1 MDGAK
6 QITDTSDI
14 RKDCGRQAFCKGKSF
29 LERGSE
35 PCRNEDPGES
45 RIIAE

>member
-14 RKDCGRQAFCKGKSF
+14 RKDCGRQALCKGKSF
-29 LERGSE
+29 SEREGE
-35 PCRNEDPGES
+35 PCRDEDPGES
-45 RIIAE
+45 RSIVL